1 VDIDDVV
8 DGLNR
13 QLSPAMTRID
23 IRAVDD

>member
-1 VDIDDVV
+1 MLV